1 MNKLNKKL
9 IIIKKKL
16 DKLDNSSSKKYKY
29 LQDKLHLYF
38 DSKYDTS
45 DAEKYIISIFWA
57 RAYDNYIDGGYITN
71 DTYISKVRFDYE
83 RKKLNKV
90 LKKYLTNN
98 KRALDIGCGNGRYT
112 KEFAK
117 NFDEVIGID
126 LSQKRVDENNQ
137 QNKNKNKNITYLNEN
152 FITMPKDTL
161 GKFDFVFVG
170 DIFMYTNDSDV
181 EKVFINLLKLL
192 EKDAILVVR
201 ESSMDIGFEDY
212 SSKNYVAYYRNKE
225 FYQNGIFKDNF
236 VKLYKNYGYSLY
248 HLDKYFSV
256 NPDARIK
263 IEKNPM
269 KLKKVVKQFV
279 PKELRTSYFYLYKGI

>member
-1 MNKLNKKL
+1 MDKLNKKL
-9 IIIKKKL
+9 ITIKKKL
-16 DKLDNSSSKKYKY
+16 DKLDNSSSKKYKF
-29 LQDKLHLYF
+29 LQDKIHLYF

-45 DAEKYIISIFWA
+45 DAEKYIISTFWA
-57 RAYDNYIDGGYITN
+57 KAYDNYLDGGYITN
-71 DTYISKVRFDYE
+71 DIYISKVRFNYE
-83 RKKLNKV
+83 SKKLNKI
-90 LKKYLTNN
+90 LRTHLNN
-98 KRALDIGCGNGRYT
+98 NERALDIGCGNGRYT
-112 KEFAK
+112 EEFAK
-117 NFDEVIGID
+117 IFDKVIGID
-126 LSQKRVDENNQ
+126 LSKKQIIKNEQ
-137 QNKNKNKNITYLNEN
+137 KNKLSNVEYLNEN
-152 FITMPKDTL
+152 FIDVDNNKL
-161 GKFDFVFVG
+161 QKFDFIFVG
-170 DIFMYTNDSDV
+170 DIFMYIDANDVNKIFKSLL
-181 EKVFINLLKLL
+181 NLLK
-192 EKDAILVVR
+192 KDGILIAR

-212 SSKNYVAYYRNKE
+212 GSKNYVAYYRNKE

>member
-1 MNKLNKKL
+1 MDKLNKEL
-9 IIIKKKL
+9 IKAKKKL
-16 DKLDNSSSKKYKY
+16 IKLDELKKTSTKKYKS
-29 LQDKLHLYF
+29 LQDKIHLYF
-38 DSKYDTS
+38 DSKYDTN
-45 DAEKYIISIFWA
+45 DAEKYIISTFWA
-57 RAYDNYIDGGYITN
+57 KAYDNYTDGGYITN

-83 RKKLNKV
+83 TKKLNKI
-90 LKKYLTNN
+90 LKKYSTSN

-117 NFDEVIGID
+117 NFDEIIGIN
-126 LSQKRVDENNQ
+126 LSQKRVDKNNQ
-137 QNKNKNKNITYLNEN
+137 QNKNANITYLNEN

-181 EKVFINLLKLL
+181 EKVFTSLLKLL
-192 EKDAILVVR
+192 EKDAILIVR

-212 SSKNYVAYYRNKE
+212 GSKNYVAYYRNKE

-256 NPDARIK
+256 NPDAKIK

-279 PKELRTSYFYLYKGI
+279 PKELRTSYFYIYKV